1 MAWLIKEYDGVFEI
15 YDSIFNYPA
24 FYVDSLEEAI
34 DICTRHGVEF
44 EYQLEETYAYPC
56 S

>member
-1 MAWLIKEYDGVFEI
+1 MTTWLIKEYDGVFEV

-24 FYVDSLEEAI
+24 FYADTVDEAI

-44 EYQLEETYAYPC
+44 EYQLEEVAQ
-56 S
+56 